1 MQRPIFEG
9 NFEIRQRGGARIL
22 AGIFPYGKAGV
33 MSNRGRVRK
42 ESFKSRAF
50 KFAIE
55 DEPNRRIDLLIGH
68 DFGKPVASRQAG
80 SLVVN
85 DTPDAVR
92 FEATLPDA
100 DATPSWVLD
109 VEKSIE
115 NGLMTGV
122 SPGFVVP
129 PLSVV
134 RNAETLLDEP
144 GNPGVQIRQI
154 NHAVLRELSIVTNP
168 SYEDSLIEL
177 RSESEQD
184 DEQLERLRT
193 IWL

>member
-1 MQRPIFEG
+1 
-9 NFEIRQRGGARIL
+9 
-22 AGIFPYGKAGV
+22 

-92 FEATLPDA
+92 FEATLA
-100 DATPSWVLD
+100 
-109 VEKSIE
+109 
-115 NGLMTGV
+115 
-122 SPGFVVP
+122 
-129 PLSVV
+129 
-134 RNAETLLDEP
+134 
-144 GNPGVQIRQI
+144 
-154 NHAVLRELSIVTNP
+154 
-168 SYEDSLIEL
+168 
-177 RSESEQD
+177 
-184 DEQLERLRT
+184 
-193 IWL
+193 